1 MPAKDKSHD
10 AVVKALTDEGWTITD
25 DPFRLGYGDRTLWID
40 IGAENETLGAE
51 KEGQKIAVE
60 IKSFIRASEIEDLQK
75 AIGQYN
81 LYRDILSEKEP
92 ERILYLAVPLRTYD
106 GVFEERIGRLV
117 IRRQRINL
125 LVFDHEQER
134 ILEWLPQR

>member
-1 MPAKDKSHD
+1 M
-10 AVVKALTDEGWTITD
+10 
-25 DPFRLGYGDRTLWID
+25 
-40 IGAENETLGAE
+40 GAE

>member
-1 MPAKDKSHD
+1 MPAKDKYHD

>member
-1 MPAKDKSHD
+1 MPAKDRYHD
-10 AVVKALTDEGWTITD
+10 AVVKALTDEGWKITD

-40 IGAENETLGAE
+40 LGAEQETLAAE
-51 KEGQKIAVE
+51 KEGRKIAVE
-60 IKSFIRASEIEDLQK
+60 IKSFIRPSEIEDLQK

-81 LYRDILSEKEP
+81 LYRDVLSENEP
-92 ERILYLAVPLRTYD
+92 DRVLYLAVPIRTYD

-117 IRRQRINL
+117 IKRQRINL

-134 ILEWLPQR
+134 ILEWLPQL